1 MWKRSL
7 GVLVFALMFSH
18 CSYSATSPSTPAD
31 ANGVFIQNGAA
42 YNGMVFSPETLTVVA
57 GTTVSWQNNDTVSHS
72 VVADGG
78 LFNSGAIEPGGGF
91 SFKFVA
97 AGSYGYSDSL
107 SHGKGSIIVTSSQP
121 QR

>member
-7 GVLVFALMFSH
+7 GVLVFALVFSR
-18 CSYSATSPSTPAD
+18 CGYSATSPSTPAH
-31 ANGVFIQNGAA
+31 ANEVLIQNGAA
-42 YNGMVFSPETLTVVA
+42 YNGMVFSPTALMVVA
-57 GTTVSWQNNDTVSHS
+57 GTTVSWQNNDTVSHT

-91 SFKFVA
+91 DFHFVT

-107 SHGKGSIIVTSSQP
+107 SSGKGTIIVTSSQP